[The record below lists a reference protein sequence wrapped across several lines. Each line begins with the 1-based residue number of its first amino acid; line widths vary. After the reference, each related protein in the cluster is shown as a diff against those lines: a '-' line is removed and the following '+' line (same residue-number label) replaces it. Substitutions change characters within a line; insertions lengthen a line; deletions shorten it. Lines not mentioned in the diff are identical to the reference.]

1 LSRLIRAA
9 AEAESGNIE
18 ACRNIVSSLQ
28 EGHVKAAS
36 ANLQDPGIL
45 ANVTAEISE
54 VIQALMNIITAAIM
68 LREVSPRTLD
78 TIIGKGEILSCHLM
92 VALLHD
98 RGIDAQLVDLA
109 NITPG
114 EAPRE
119 VNQAFYATYATA
131 LLPILAACGSRVPV
145 VTGFFGPVP
154 GGLLTQVGRGY
165 TDLCA
170 ALVSIA
176 LSASELQI
184 WKEVDGIFSADPRKV
199 VTARL
204 LQTITP
210 AEAAELTFF
219 GSEVLHPF
227 TMEQIVRQC
236 IPIRIKNTTK
246 PAAAGT
252 LVVPD
257 PIGPST
263 ECTEAVSSISV
274 PSLFRTRRSR
284 AFSLN
289 ERIKRPTAVTAKNK
303 ILVINVHS
311 NKRSFSH
318 GYFAGIF
325 SVLDKWRM
333 SVDLISST
341 ETNISMAFHCHRE
354 FVRGKNE
361 ERRIVDTDL
370 QGAVLELTE
379 LGEVNL
385 VDALAIVSLVG
396 KDLKNMTGIA
406 GKMTTVL
413 GDNGIN
419 IEMIAQGRSPISV
432 VSNSDINA
440 HSTPY

>member
-1 LSRLIRAA
+1 MKA
-9 AEAESGNIE
+9 AEAHLKISSIK
-18 ACRNIVSSLQ
+18 AKVS
-28 EGHVKAAS
+28 
-36 ANLQDPGIL
+36 
-45 ANVTAEISE
+45 TEISG
-54 VIQALMNIITAAIM
+54 VSQDLVDVLTAAVT
-68 LREVSPRTLD
+68 LKEVSPRTLD
-78 TIIGKGEILSCHLM
+78 TIIGKGEMLSCHLM
-92 VALLHD
+92 VALLQD
-98 RGIDAQLVDLA
+98 RGIDAQLIDLSDIKPVD
-109 NITPG
+109 TPL
-114 EAPRE
+114 E
-119 VNQAFYATYATA
+119 VNQAFYAAYVAA
-131 LLPILAACGSRVPV
+131 LRPILVACGPRVPV
-145 VTGFFGPVP
+145 ITGFFGPVP
-154 GGLLTQVGRGY
+154 GGLLSQVGRGY

-170 ALVSIA
+170 ALVAIS

-199 VTARL
+199 VTAQL

-227 TMEQIVRQC
+227 TMEQIVRQR

-246 PAAAGT
+246 PAATGT
-252 LVVPD
+252 VVVPEFID
-257 PIGPST
+257 PLM
-263 ECTEAVSSISV
+263 ENTEAKPNAASS
-274 PSLFRTRRSR
+274 SLFRKRKSR
-284 AFSLN
+284 AYSLN

-325 SVLDKWRM
+325 SILDRWRM

-341 ETNISMAFHCHRE
+341 ETNISMSFHCHRE

-361 ERRIVDTDL
+361 ERRIVDADL
-370 QGAVLELTE
+370 QGAVHELTK

-385 VDALAIVSLVG
+385 VDDMAIVSLVG

-413 GDNGIN
+413 GDNNIN
-419 IEMIAQGRSPISV
+419 IEMIAQGSLPLIYTLA
-432 VSNSDINA
+432 IL
-440 HSTPY
+440 